1 MNYFL
6 NISDAPVEA
15 DQDAVKAEV
24 VDTEELVELEEA
36 AAASDSGA
44 ESSDAAVPSTP
55 MNGTANKRVSF
66 GPYLSPEQFD
76 NTLPPAT
83 PVKRGATPRR
93 SKRYSGLR
101 FSRAGIEPL
110 PEEVNYK

>member
-1 MNYFL
+1 
-6 NISDAPVEA
+6 
-15 DQDAVKAEV
+15 
-24 VDTEELVELEEA
+24 
-36 AAASDSGA
+36 
-44 ESSDAAVPSTP
+44 

-110 PEEVNYK
+110 PEEVNFNNYFLLKFLHISNLSFYII